1 MVGIH
6 DNVTHNVSHCQR
18 KAGKAPAA
26 SRVNWSVLPPN
37 PASPRRRGLIL
48 ALLMLVA
55 ISFSLHAQERPW
67 TVSPCELLKNPGM
80 YLEALVNVPGLVLYG
95 PNQFTTHG
103 YDCPDENGTLRL
115 VFGGE
120 PSDPKDRFR
129 LSQSRLEDST
139 VPLKRDADYETIQ
152 KLMKSADASG
162 QVRMLRA
169 TLTGRFFTGQP
180 VGTKS
185 GEIKHPN
192 PRLVISEVELVSNH
206 LEDPVD
212 FSPASHA
219 ASKPAKGCTATEIDV
234 PSREDEDKLQR
245 LNREPSENLDY
256 LSDPKAVAAHA
267 IAAQEKIEPA
277 DVESQLSP
285 DGEGIAL
292 KTYTWT
298 PSDRS
303 RTYTVTVNRP
313 YWLLPS
319 TYSGDTVIWVPKHI
333 TKTTCTSRP

>member
-1 MVGIH
+1 
-6 DNVTHNVSHCQR
+6 
-18 KAGKAPAA
+18 
-26 SRVNWSVLPPN
+26 
-37 PASPRRRGLIL
+37 
-48 ALLMLVA
+48 MLVA

-67 TVSPCELLKNPGM
+67 TVSPCELLKHPGM
-80 YLEALVNVPGLVLYG
+80 YIESLVNVPGLVLYG
-95 PNQFTTHG
+95 PKQFTTHG

-115 VFGGE
+115 VFGGD

-129 LSQSRLEDST
+129 LPQSRLEDST
-139 VPLKRDADYETIQ
+139 VPLKRDADYETMQ

-212 FSPASHA
+212 FTPISHTA
-219 ASKPAKGCTATEIDV
+219 LKPPKGCSVTEIEV
-234 PSREDEDKLQR
+234 PSREEEDKLQR
-245 LNREPSENLDY
+245 LSREPLEDLGY
-256 LSDPKAVAAHA
+256 LGDPKAVATRA
-267 IAAQEKIEPA
+267 IANQEKIAPDEVA
-277 DVESQLSP
+277 SRVQLS
-285 DGEGIAL
+285 GEAVAL
-292 KTYTWT
+292 KNFSWT
-298 PSDRS
+298 SSDGL
-303 RTYTVTVNRP
+303 RTYAVMVNRP

-319 TYSGDTVIWVPKHI
+319 TYSGDSVIWVPKYV